1 MPVFKCKMCG
11 GSLEVSEGMT
21 VCECEYC
28 GTKQTLPRDHSDAV
42 TNNFNRANNL
52 RMKSEFDRALELYEK
67 IINLDPDEPEA
78 YWGAVLCKYGIEYVE
93 DPATLQKVPTCHR
106 TQLES
111 VLADVDYLSAIEHA
125 DPDQKRVLEAE
136 AARIDALQKN
146 ILDIVGKEKPFDVFI
161 CYKET
166 DEQGSRTQDSVI
178 ANDIYYQLTQEGFK
192 VFYAAITLEDKLGQ
206 EYEPYIFAA
215 LQSSKV
221 MLVIGTKPEYFNA
234 VWVRNE
240 WSRYLKMVKAD
251 RSKLLIPCYK
261 DMDAYELPEEFSHL
275 QAQNMGKIG
284 FITDVIRGI
293 KKVLRGGEAEKAPV
307 AAAPAAAPAGADI
320 KPLLKRASIFLDSG
334 DFDSA
339 KEYCN
344 RALDIDPENSQ
355 AYYYMLL
362 AEFKCRN
369 KEEMSNLS
377 IENGMKNNKVYI
389 NTYRFAN
396 DGIKSFLDN
405 ADKQSIYNYFM
416 NKEKSAKTE
425 TEFAECVKGFEK
437 IKGYKDADEKA
448 NAANK
453 KMYIAAYELAESY
466 FRKKSD
472 MNAIKNAKEIY
483 SRLGD
488 YEDSKNKVKL
498 CEMVAYSYLVDNY
511 RKRKADINKSTLPDI
526 ISSGLLVIFGM
537 VIVIIWRSFSFGV
550 RERTVIVGM
559 IGIMIMGVFGYLCIK
574 FVYKRYHKIKKLK
587 EKYNMN

>member
-28 GTKQTLPRDHSDAV
+28 ETKQTLPRDHSDAV

-52 RMKSEFDRALELYEK
+52 RMKSEYDRALELYEK

-215 LQSSKV
+215 LQSAKV

-284 FITDVIRGI
+284 FITDIIRGI
-293 KKVLRGGEAEKAPV
+293 KKVLRGGEAEKAPA

-369 KEEMSNLS
+369 KEEMLALKFDGGISSNS
-377 IENGMKNNKVYI
+377 VYI
-389 NTYRFAN
+389 NAHRFA
-396 DGIKSFLDN
+396 DDKVKAVIEEFDN
-405 ADKQSIYNYFM
+405 SSRYN
-416 NKEKSAKTE
+416 SAGSCLAK
-425 TEFAECVKGFEK
+425 
-437 IKGYKDADEKA
+437 KD
-448 NAANK
+448 
-453 KMYIAAYELAESY
+453 
-466 FRKKSD
+466 D
-472 MNAIKNAKEIY
+472 MAAIKMARDIY
-483 SRLGD
+483 TKLGD
-488 YEDSKNKVKL
+488 YKDSAEKAQRCDRLINEYNRKIEEEKKAKAAAKAAAQERQEREDRAAINLIK
-498 CEMVAYSYLVDNY
+498 
-511 RKRKADINKSTLPDI
+511 KRRNIVLI
-526 ISSGLLVIFGM
+526 IELIVCILSCVIIPPGTFLFWGI
-537 VIVIIWRSFSFGV
+537 IVIIFTWFGFSSK
-550 RERTVIVGM
+550 IYDLK
-559 IGIMIMGVFGYLCIK
+559 IDIK
-574 FVYKRYHKIKKLK
+574 YRNKK
-587 EKYNMN
+587 NDS